1 MSATT
6 IVLIAAL
13 VIGAVIGI
21 YALLAPRRRAKERES
36 VEAATPREDLRV
48 DTAWNERTEADFGS
62 LPEAAR
68 CDMIFA
74 VSALDDDRSAQ
85 LLEHALADPS
95 ETVALAAA
103 RALKERGR
111 SDAVDEYLARN
122 PGERTERIAHTLSLL
137 APP

>member
-1 MSATT
+1 MSPIAIAL
-6 IVLIAAL
+6 IVAF
-13 VIGAVIGI
+13 VIGAAVGV
-21 YALLAPRRRAKERES
+21 YALLAPRRKTERER
-36 VEAATPREDLRV
+36 VEESRNGLSV
-48 DTAWNERTEADFGS
+48 DTAWNEATAAEFGS

-74 VSALDDDRSAQ
+74 VSALDDDRSAE
-85 LLEHALADPS
+85 LLEHALNDPS

-111 SDAVDEYLARN
+111 SDAVDAYLARH
-122 PGERTERIAHTLSLL
+122 PGERADRIAHTLSLL

>member
-1 MSATT
+1 MGPVAIAL
-6 IVLIAAL
+6 IVAF
-13 VIGAVIGI
+13 VIGAAVGV
-21 YALLAPRRRAKERES
+21 YALLAPRRKAEHET
-36 VEAATPREDLRV
+36 VEAQRQELRV
-48 DTAWNERTEADFGS
+48 DTAWNATTAAEFGS

-74 VSALDDDRSAQ
+74 VSALDDERSSQ
-85 LLEHALADPS
+85 LLEHALDDPS

-111 SDAVDEYLARN
+111 SDAVDAYLARN
-122 PGERTERIAHTLSLL
+122 PGDRAERIAHTLSLL

>member
-1 MSATT
+1 MGPVA
-6 IVLIAAL
+6 IALIAAF
-13 VIGAVIGI
+13 VIGAAIGI
-21 YALLAPRRRAKERES
+21 YALLAPRRKAERES
-36 VEAATPREDLRV
+36 VEAPRKELQV
-48 DTAWNERTEADFGS
+48 DTAWNAQTEAEFGS

-85 LLEHALADPS
+85 LLEHALDDPS

-111 SDAVDEYLARN
+111 SDAVDDYLARH
-122 PGERTERIAHTLSLL
+122 PGERAERIAHTLSLL

>member
-1 MSATT
+1 MGPVA
-6 IVLIAAL
+6 IALIAAF
-13 VIGAVIGI
+13 VIGAALGV
-21 YALLAPRRRAKERES
+21 YALFAPRRKAERER
-36 VEAATPREDLRV
+36 VEATRKELRV
-48 DTAWNERTEADFGS
+48 DTGFNEATQAEFGS

-74 VSALDDDRSAQ
+74 VSALDDERSAQ
-85 LLEHALADPS
+85 LLEHALDDPS

-111 SDAVDEYLARN
+111 SEAVDAYLARH
-122 PGERTERIAHTLSLL
+122 PGERAERISHTLSLL

>member
-1 MSATT
+1 MGAIT
-6 IVLIAAL
+6 IAL
-13 VIGAVIGI
+13 LVAFVIGAAVGI
-21 YALLAPRRRAKERES
+21 YALVAPRRNAEPER
-36 VEAATPREDLRV
+36 VEARRADLQV
-48 DTAWNERTEADFGS
+48 ETAFNESTAAEFGS

-85 LLEHALADPS
+85 LLEHALSDPS

-111 SDAVDEYLARN
+111 SDAVDEYLACH
-122 PGERTERIAHTLSLL
+122 PGERAERIAHTLSLL

>member
-1 MSATT
+1 MSAIT
-6 IVLIAAL
+6 IVVAAL
-13 VIGAVIGI
+13 VIGALIGI
-21 YALLAPRRRAKERES
+21 FALLAPRRRVTERER
-36 VEAATPREDLRV
+36 VEAKPREDIHV
-48 DTAWNERTEADFGS
+48 DTAWNQGTEADFGS

-74 VSALDDDRSAQ
+74 VSALDDERSAQ
-85 LLEHALADPS
+85 LLEHALGDPS

-111 SDAVDEYLARN
+111 SDAVDEYLAAH
-122 PGERTERIAHTLSLL
+122 PGERADRIAHTLSLL

>member
-1 MSATT
+1 MGPIAIAL
-6 IVLIAAL
+6 IVAFAIGAAL
-13 VIGAVIGI
+13 GV
-21 YALLAPRRRAKERES
+21 YALFAPRRNAERAP
-36 VEAATPREDLRV
+36 VEVPRTDLRV
-48 DTAWNERTEADFGS
+48 DTAFNAATQAEFDS

-74 VSALDDDRSAQ
+74 VSALEDDRSAQ
-85 LLEHALADPS
+85 LLEHALDDSS

-111 SDAVDEYLARN
+111 SDTVDAYLGRH
-122 PGERTERIAHTLSLL
+122 PGERAERIARTLSLL

>member
-1 MSATT
+1 MGPIAIAL
-6 IVLIAAL
+6 IVAFA
-13 VIGAVIGI
+13 IGALLGI
-21 YALLAPRRRAKERES
+21 YALLAPRRNAERAP
-36 VEAATPREDLRV
+36 VEVQRQDLRV
-48 DTAWNERTEADFGS
+48 DTAFNAATQAEFDT

-74 VSALDDDRSAQ
+74 VSALDDERSAQ
-85 LLEHALADPS
+85 LLEHALDDSS

-111 SDAVDEYLARN
+111 SDTVDAYLARR
-122 PGERTERIAHTLSLL
+122 PDERAERIAHTLSLL

>member
-1 MSATT
+1 MSALT
-6 IVLIAAL
+6 IVIVAL
-13 VIGAVIGI
+13 VVGALIGI
-21 YALLAPRRRAKERES
+21 FALLAPRRSAKERER
-36 VEAATPREDLRV
+36 VETKPREDLRV
-48 DTAWNERTEADFGS
+48 DTAWNDATEADFGS

-85 LLEHALADPS
+85 LLEHALDDPS

-122 PGERTERIAHTLSLL
+122 PGERAERIAHTLSLL

>member
-1 MSATT
+1 MGP
-6 IVLIAAL
+6 IAIAL
-13 VIGAVIGI
+13 VVAFAIGALLGI
-21 YALLAPRRRAKERES
+21 YALLAPRRNAERAP
-36 VEAATPREDLRV
+36 VEAARQDLRV
-48 DTAWNERTEADFGS
+48 DTAFNAGTQAEFDS

-85 LLEHALADPS
+85 LLEHALNDPS

-103 RALKERGR
+103 RALKERGA
-111 SDAVDEYLARN
+111 SDTVDAYLARH

>member
-1 MSATT
+1 MNA
-6 IVLIAAL
+6 IAIALVLAF
-13 VIGAVIGI
+13 VIGAALGI
-21 YALLAPRRRAKERES
+21 YALFAPRRRAVHEH
-36 VEAATPREDLRV
+36 VEAPRNDMSV
-48 DTAWNERTEADFGS
+48 DTAWNEATAADFGS

-74 VSALDDDRSAQ
+74 VSALDDERSAQ
-85 LLEHALADPS
+85 LLEHALSDPS

-111 SDAVDEYLARN
+111 SDEVDAYLARH
-122 PGERTERIAHTLSLL
+122 PGERAERIASTLSLL